1 MLTISFNVQQGPIAA
16 PLVSE
21 VAIPEPE
28 VEMEVPA
35 KHDLASSPEE
45 SPVTLTEPETSYVIE
60 VTPTA
65 IDHGLSESAPILTAA
80 EQLPE
85 VASREILQP
94 QSTAVPDNSETQVE
108 IITSSPKLEGL
119 GTAENIEAESKEVS
133 LSCFS

>member
-1 MLTISFNVQQGPIAA
+1 MV

-35 KHDLASSPEE
+35 KHDLASTAEE
-45 SPVTLTEPETSYVIE
+45 SPVTLTEPETSYAIE
-60 VTPTA
+60 VTPAA

-85 VASREILQP
+85 VAPREILQP
-94 QSTAVPDNSETQVE
+94 QSTAIPVTKDVPDNNETQVE